1 MIASRSDAV
10 GADLR
15 LLAPAAGCWAVT
27 ITGAVGGVWAGG
39 VATALCA
46 VVLTTTVLVVRR
58 GERAHALR
66 PVMLLVI
73 ATAGVSA
80 GFGAAVTARVI
91 DLQQHPMAAADLVGH
106 KTTAELLIGDDPRVL
121 RGPGPPR
128 IRVPVAASVLSPP
141 SDRAAATLTAPLD
154 GWSDLVPGQR
164 VTAVVTVDR
173 PYRAD
178 LTVASLRAT
187 GPPRAVSRP
196 PGYQRWAST
205 VRLRFA
211 ERSRRAL
218 PAAESGLL
226 PGLVLGDVSGL
237 GADVADDFTRCG
249 LTHLTAVSGANFAI
263 VCGAVLLVL
272 QAVGVGRR
280 TSAVLAAIV
289 LACFVVLV
297 RPSPSVVRAAV
308 MGAVGL
314 LALVAGR
321 RSAAIPALCAAVIM
335 ALGVW
340 PALAVDP
347 GFALS
352 VCATAA
358 LILLAPTLRDRLC
371 AAGIP
376 RGVADLL
383 AIALAA
389 QIVTAPLIAM
399 IAGTVNVVG
408 VAANLAVALAVAP
421 ITVLGTVAAA
431 IVGLSPRVGE
441 LLIRF
446 CEPELWWMVR
456 TADVLARVPG
466 ASVSV
471 PDGVGGALWVALVV
485 AAPAVGV
492 WLWRRTGHGRAG
504 VVGGVWHDGRRDR
517 PTPPPARRRRV
528 PGRARHRGDP
538 QAGER
543 RDRYR
548 RADHPG
554 PGG

>member
-1 MIASRSDAV
+1 MIASPSDAV

-27 ITGAVGGVWAGG
+27 IAGAVGGVWAGG
-39 VATALCA
+39 LATLLCA
-46 VVLTTTVLVVRR
+46 VVLTAALLALRHSVHAR
-58 GERAHALR
+58 ALR
-66 PVMLLVI
+66 PAMLLII

-80 GFGAAVTARVI
+80 GFGAAVTARVV
-91 DLQQHPMAAADLVGH
+91 DLQHHPMAAAGLLGH
-106 KTTAELLIGDDPRVL
+106 KTTAELIIGDDPRVL

-128 IRVPVAASVLSPP
+128 IRVPVTAAVASRP
-141 SDRAAATLTAPLD
+141 SDRASASLTAPAD

-196 PGYQRWAST
+196 PGYQRWASA

-211 ERSRRAL
+211 ELSRRAL

-237 GADVADDFTRCG
+237 GDDVVDDFRRCG

-272 QAVGVGRR
+272 QAAGVGRR

-321 RSAAIPALCAAVIM
+321 RSAAIPALCAAVIV

-358 LILLAPTLRDRLC
+358 LILLAPGLRDRLS
-371 AAGIP
+371 AVGVP

-389 QIVTAPLIAM
+389 QIVTAPLVAM
-399 IAGTVNVVG
+399 IAGTVNPVG
-408 VAANLAVALAVAP
+408 VVANIAVALAVAP
-421 ITVLGTVAAA
+421 ITVLGTFAAA
-431 IVGLSPRVGE
+431 IAGPSPRMGE

-456 TADVLARVPG
+456 TADVLAGVPG
-466 ASVSV
+466 ASMSV
-471 PDGVGGALWVALVV
+471 PDGLGGACWVALGL
-485 AAPAVGV
+485 AAPAAGV
-492 WLWRRTGHGRAG
+492 WLWRRTGHGRTG
-504 VVGGVWHDGRRDR
+504 PVGGVWHDGRRDR

-528 PGRARHRGDP
+528 PGRARHLVDPRRG
-538 QAGER
+538 EL
-543 RDRYR
+543 RDRHR

-554 PGG
+554 PGR

>member
-1 MIASRSDAV
+1 MIASRSDAA

-27 ITGAVGGVWAGG
+27 VTGAVGGVWAGG
-39 VATALCA
+39 VATGLCVA
-46 VVLTTTVLVVRR
+46 ILAASVV
-58 GERAHALR
+58 ALR
-66 PVMLLVI
+66 RSDRARHHLPVMLLVI

-80 GFGAAVTARVI
+80 GFAAAVTARVV

-106 KTTAELLIGDDPRVL
+106 KTTADLLIGDDPRGL

-128 IRVPVAASVLSPP
+128 IRVPVSASVVSPP
-141 SDRAAATLTAPLD
+141 SARASATLTAPAE

-211 ERSRRAL
+211 GLSRRAL

-237 GADVADDFTRCG
+237 GDDVVDDFTRCG

-263 VCGAVLLVL
+263 VCGAVLLVM
-272 QAVGVGRR
+272 QALGVGRR
-280 TSAVLAAIV
+280 SSAVLAAIV

-321 RSAAIPALCAAVIM
+321 RAAAIPALCAAVIA
-335 ALGVW
+335 ALGIW

-358 LILLAPTLRDRLC
+358 LILLASPLRDRLC
-371 AAGIP
+371 TFGIP
-376 RGVADLL
+376 RGAADLL

-408 VAANLAVALAVAP
+408 VVANIAVALAVAP
-421 ITVLGTVAAA
+421 ITVLGTFAAA
-431 IVGLSPRVGE
+431 IAGLSPRLGE

-456 TADVLARVPG
+456 TADVLARMPG

-471 PDGVGGALWVALVV
+471 PDGVAGACYVVLVV
-485 AAPAVGV
+485 AGPAAGV
-492 WLWRRTGHGRAG
+492 WLWRATGHGRAA
-504 VVGGVWHDGRRDR
+504 VGGVWHDGRRDR

-528 PGRARHRGDP
+528 PGRTRHRVDSRR
-538 QAGER
+538 GER
-543 RDRYR
+543 RVRYR
-548 RADHPG
+548 RADHAG
-554 PGG
+554 PGR

>member
-1 MIASRSDAV
+1 MG

-15 LLAPAAGCWAVT
+15 LLAPAVGCWAVT
-27 ITGAVGGVWAGG
+27 ITGAVGGAWAGG
-39 VATALCA
+39 VATGLCLAILTAAA
-46 VVLTTTVLVVRR
+46 VTVHRSERVRVHR
-58 GERAHALR
+58 T
-66 PVMLLVI
+66 VMLLII

-80 GFGAAVTARVI
+80 GFAAAVTARVV
-91 DLQQHPMAAADLVGH
+91 DMQQHPIAAADLVGH
-106 KTTAELLIGDDPRVL
+106 KTTAELVIGDDPRVL
-121 RGPGPPR
+121 RGPGPAR
-128 IRVPVAASVLSPP
+128 IRVPVAASIVSTP
-141 SDRAAATLTAPLD
+141 SARAAATLTAPAD
-154 GWSDLVPGQR
+154 GWSELVPGQH
-164 VTAVVTVDR
+164 VTAVVSVDR

-178 LTVASLRAT
+178 LTAAALRAS

-196 PGYQRWAST
+196 PAYQRWAST

-211 ERSRRAL
+211 ELSRRAL

-237 GADVADDFTRCG
+237 GDDVVDDFRRCG

-314 LALVAGR
+314 LALISGR
-321 RSAAIPALCAAVIM
+321 RSAAIPALCAAVIV

-340 PALAVDP
+340 PSLAVDP

-371 AAGIP
+371 AAGIH
-376 RGVADLL
+376 RGAADLL
-383 AIALAA
+383 AIAVAA

-399 IAGTVNVVG
+399 IAGTVNLVG
-408 VAANLAVALAVAP
+408 VVANLAVAPAVAP
-421 ITVLGTVAAA
+421 ITVLGTFAAA
-431 IVGLSPRVGE
+431 IAGLSPRLGE
-441 LLIRF
+441 LLVRF

-456 TADVLARVPG
+456 AADVLAGVPG

-471 PDGVGGALWVALVV
+471 PDGVGGACWVALVV

-492 WLWRRTGHGRAG
+492 WLWRRTGHSRAAA
-504 VVGGVWHDGRRDR
+504 VGGVWHDGRRDR
-517 PTPPPARRRRV
+517 PTPSPARRRRV
-528 PGRARHRGDP
+528 PGRARHLVDP
-538 QAGER
+538 RRGER